1 MSVRDPRVSSTIV
14 GTATSAHVDEL
25 VGLVSKEVP
34 EPLWEEL
41 AELAPSQGQ

>member
-1 MSVRDPRVSSTIV
+1 V

-25 VGLVSKEVP
+25 VGLVSEPVP

-41 AELAPSQGQ
+41 AALKPPAQQWPQ